1 MQNVATVEKLLKD
14 ELSAT
19 ETYQKAVEELSFP
32 GGQFMKNSIAPMLG
46 DHKTAVSLLQEQI
59 VKLGGTPPKTSGT
72 WGSWPKLVLENAEL
86 LGKRS
91 ALKVLIEGEVK
102 GETYYTEALKDSTL
116 SADFRSLIETKLLP
130 NQQLHIR
137 SLDRVLEAIPA

>member
-1 MQNVATVEKLLKD
+1 MQNVTTVEKLLKD

-19 ETYQKAVEELSFP
+19 VTYQKALEELGFP
-32 GGQFMKNSIAPMLG
+32 GGKFMANSIKPMLA
-46 DHKTAVSLLQEQI
+46 DHEAAVSMLQEQMA
-59 VKLGGTPPKTSGT
+59 KLGGTPPKTSGS
-72 WGSWPKLVLENAEL
+72 WGSWPELVLENAEL

-91 ALKVLIEGEVK
+91 ALKVLIDGEIK
-102 GETYYTEALKDSTL
+102 GETYYAEVLKDPTL
-116 SADFRSLIETKLLP
+116 SPDFRTLIETKLLP

>member
-1 MQNVATVEKLLKD
+1 MQNVTTIEKLLKD

-19 ETYQKAVEELSFP
+19 ETYQKALEELDFP
-32 GGQFMKNSIAPMLG
+32 GGQFMTNSILPMLG
-46 DHKTAVSLLQEQI
+46 DHKAAVSMIQEQI
-59 VKLGGTPPKTSGT
+59 VKQGGTPRKSTGT
-72 WGSWPKLVLENAEL
+72 WGSWPQLILENADL

-91 ALKVLIEGEVK
+91 ALKVLIEGEK
-102 GETYYTEALKDSTL
+102 TGEAYYSEALKDSTL
-116 SADFRSLIETKLLP
+116 PADFRSLIENKLLP